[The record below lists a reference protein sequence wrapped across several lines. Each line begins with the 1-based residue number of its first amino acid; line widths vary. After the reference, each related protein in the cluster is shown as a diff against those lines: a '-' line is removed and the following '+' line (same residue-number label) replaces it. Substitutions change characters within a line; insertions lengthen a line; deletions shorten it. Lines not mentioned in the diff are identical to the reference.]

1 MKKYKNTT
9 YLIKKSIIKKLY
21 STGCWGKGHMLMDR
35 FKSGLPAH
43 LKGEVQYAVKEL
55 AKEKIICVY
64 GKTKHGLA
72 VYLNI
77 SKKKEIEEIIER

>member
-1 MKKYKNTT
+1 MHESELVKKA
-9 YLIKKSIIKKLY
+9 IIKKLY
-21 STGCWGKGHMLMDR
+21 SAGCWGRGRMLIER

-43 LKGEVQYAVKEL
+43 FRGFVMHALKEL
-55 AKEKIICVY
+55 VKDGLICVY

-77 SKKKEIEEIIER
+77 ARKKEIEGIIEKEL